1 MFNIF
6 EEITWPQ
13 FTQLSHI
20 YQLPLQEQVNYYN
33 QYLFQLSEAR
43 QNWISTQN
51 KAPHSNI
58 VGFLAQEESYINSDE
73 YLDYYSILQEDG
85 SFIYVTV

>member
-51 KAPHSNI
+51 KGPLPDK
-58 VGFLAQEESYINSDE
+58 FLAQEESYINSDE